1 MARRTRLG
9 ARRGGVVRLVERTG
23 INRGLFGGSKGWFYV
38 GTGLW
43 TLRKV
48 RSLGQRQPE
57 ILLRE
62 ELKPGQ
68 RLIIANRRLTLDDD
82 EAAAVGRTP
91 APALRRRGRRRSKA

>member
-1 MARRTRLG
+1 MARSTKLG
-9 ARRGGVVRLVERTG
+9 VTRRGPVRLLERTG

-38 GTGLW
+38 GTTLW

-48 RSLGQRQPE
+48 RSLGQRKPE

-68 RLIIANRRLTLDDD
+68 RLIVSNKRLTLEAD
-82 EAAAVGRTP
+82 EAVAVGRTVVA
-91 APALRRRGRRRSKA
+91 APKRGRRRSKRV